1 MTADL
6 DPRPLCRALAET
18 PDAAAEWLKLGLTL
32 AARDELALAIA
43 PIRRA
48 TILAPRA
55 PAAWEA
61 LGMAEAGLERWAE
74 AAAAWTQA
82 VMLRP
87 GRAESHVRLARV
99 LARSGDVEAADRCY
113 VTAGRLGADASLAG
127 ERALTWADAGQRQG
141 RADAY
146 RRAMALEPGLAA
158 AWVNLG
164 AMSWRAGSS
173 DAAAAWGRAAALV
186 PDLADPHNNLGTVE
200 QRAGR
205 LPAAAR
211 SYRRALALEP
221 PRSDAW
227 FNLGSALQ
235 NLGRVEA
242 AVAGYERALALRPD
256 FLDALVPLS
265 VLANFLGLLD
275 RATAFNRR
283 ILAQRPDSP
292 EANRA
297 ILSALVFDPAL
308 DGVGMRKIRE
318 GWCAE
323 RLPAVSAPRFAND
336 RDPDRVIRVG
346 FLGGPNLRGNTHA
359 FVALPGFEGLDRRAH
374 GLEVTVYSDLPA
386 AQEDGYTERYRRVS
400 DAWRR
405 TDGVD
410 DATLAQLIRRDRI
423 DVLVDLVGHLGG
435 PRFPVVAIRPAPV
448 QIMDLA
454 LGTSGSTAAGWIIGD
469 PLLIPP
475 EHEAHFTER
484 VLRLPLA
491 YCYDPLLDLPAIGPL
506 PARSNG
512 RVTFGSTNALV
523 KITPATIALWAR
535 VLRAVPE
542 ARLVVKGRGFSEARV
557 RAYFARAF
565 EREGVAAARVDLRPW
580 TAGFVGHLEFLN
592 EIDVALDPVPY
603 GGVTTTCEA
612 LWMGVPVVTVAGDR
626 MAGRYGLALLSSVGF
641 HRGIAASEDD
651 YVARCAALAA
661 DPDALAEI
669 RRTLRAKAQASR
681 LADGKAYGQARGEAF
696 RLAWRTWC
704 AGS

>member
-32 AARDELALAIA
+32 AARGELALAIA

-99 LARSGDVEAADRCY
+99 LVRSGDVEAADRCY

-146 RRAMALEPGLAA
+146 RRAMALEPGLAG

-374 GLEVTVYSDLPA
+374 GLEVTVYS
-386 AQEDGYTERYRRVS
+386 
-400 DAWRR
+400 
-405 TDGVD
+405 
-410 DATLAQLIRRDRI
+410 
-423 DVLVDLVGHLGG
+423 
-435 PRFPVVAIRPAPV
+435 
-448 QIMDLA
+448 
-454 LGTSGSTAAGWIIGD
+454 
-469 PLLIPP
+469 
-475 EHEAHFTER
+475 
-484 VLRLPLA
+484 VLRPG
-491 YCYDPLLDLPAIGPL
+491 YE
-506 PARSNG
+506 
-512 RVTFGSTNALV
+512 
-523 KITPATIALWAR
+523 TPGCA
-535 VLRAVPE
+535 
-542 ARLVVKGRGFSEARV
+542 SS
-557 RAYFARAF
+557 
-565 EREGVAAARVDLRPW
+565 
-580 TAGFVGHLEFLN
+580 
-592 EIDVALDPVPY
+592 
-603 GGVTTTCEA
+603 GGQ
-612 LWMGVPVVTVAGDR
+612 L
-626 MAGRYGLALLSSVGF
+626 
-641 HRGIAASEDD
+641 
-651 YVARCAALAA
+651 
-661 DPDALAEI
+661 
-669 RRTLRAKAQASR
+669 
-681 LADGKAYGQARGEAF
+681 
-696 RLAWRTWC
+696 
-704 AGS
+704 